1 VAGFE
6 LYRGFLPGDRA
17 MSLRLLTEMMEAA
30 KKPHHERKKAFADI
44 KYPFADA
51 NQYRYIIT
59 KLIVPACNKVSEAET
74 RTRAQLLTASAA
86 VACERFRQKTGR
98 WPDSLDEI
106 PADTLPPLP
115 PDPYTGGPIQL
126 RRVADGVLVFC
137 QADDLQLT
145 HRNDDTDPDPL
156 DGIGR
161 GWKLWD
167 PDRRGVMRPAKE
179 PPPDVPE
186 VGDNP

>member
-1 VAGFE
+1 
-6 LYRGFLPGDRA
+6 
-17 MSLRLLTEMMEAA
+17 MLTEMMEAA
-30 KKPHHERKKAFADI
+30 KKPHHERKAAFAAV
-44 KYPFADA
+44 KHPFTDADRF
-51 NQYRYIIT
+51 RYVVT

-98 WPDSLDEI
+98 WPESLDEI
-106 PADTLPPLP
+106 PADILPPLP

-137 QADDLQLT
+137 QADDLHLT
-145 HRNDDTDPDPL
+145 ARTVEPGEDRDPL

-167 PDRRGVMRPAKE
+167 PDRRGVMRPANE
-179 PPPDVPE
+179 PLPDGPDG
-186 VGDNP
+186 GDNP